1 MKRKGLIFSTVFLFA
16 LSLCLAYL
24 QANSLSGSS
33 LSLAGKAN
41 LLPAVQAG
49 YSELSGMALSFAKGF
64 AYFLNALSSVFSGS
78 MLAALIV
85 LGLVVEMATLY
96 PAVNIQLKQKK
107 IHLFHKKLIDRFH
120 SGELSMGKAKRELD
134 VLYSVNERI
143 HARGAVLVSFQVI
156 AFVAVFAGLYML
168 SLEPALLSGS
178 FSAFSHALLAQPFS
192 AVIPAL
198 VGMAYMLHSLIKISL
213 KQKEDYISQRQVL
226 VALGIALV
234 LSIAIFSL
242 AGSAPVLV
250 SVYFLTQITFATM
263 RYLIV
268 DENAKAWGKLAQRDL
283 IKLLRTS
290 AVHKNKIQHASRKF
304 NHFAFAR
311 HFNFHLLEEALSMS
325 LVLVMTISVIG

>member
-1 MKRKGLIFSTVFLFA
+1 MKRKGLITSTALLFA

-24 QANSLSGSS
+24 QANSLGATS
-33 LSLAGKAN
+33 LGLTSESN
-41 LLPAVQAG
+41 LLSGLQAG
-49 YSELSGMALSFAKGF
+49 FTELSGFKLAFTNLFATV
-64 AYFLNALSSVFSGS
+64 LNGLTSVFAGS
-78 MLAALIV
+78 LMAALIA
-85 LGLVVEMATLY
+85 LALVVELATLY

-143 HARGAVLVSFQVI
+143 HARGAALVVFQAAI
-156 AFVAVFAGLYML
+156 FIAVFSGLYML
-168 SLEPALLSGS
+168 SLHPTLLTGS
-178 FSAFSHALLAQPFS
+178 FDAFSHALLAKPFS
-192 AVIPAL
+192 PVFPVL
-198 VGMAYMLHSLIKISL
+198 VAGAYMLHALVKIHL
-213 KQKEDYISQRQVL
+213 KQTEDYISQRQVF
-226 VALGIALV
+226 VALAIGIL
-234 LSIAIFSL
+234 LSVAIFSL
-242 AGSAPVLV
+242 AGSFPVLV

-283 IKLLRTS
+283 IKLLRSS
-290 AVHKNKIQHASRKF
+290 AVHKTKVQHLSRKF
-304 NHFAFAR
+304 NHFGFVR